1 MADLFGE
8 CAFFGG
14 MGSRN
19 RSSSNRGGG
28 PQAIIVL
35 VAFIFVTVLAPLAAA
50 LLKAA
55 VSRSREE
62 LADATAVELTRNPS
76 GIRMAL
82 ETRS

>member
-1 MADLFGE
+1 M
-8 CAFFGG
+8 
-14 MGSRN
+14 
-19 RSSSNRGGG
+19 
-28 PQAIIVL
+28 IIVL
-35 VAFIFVTVLAPLAAA
+35 IAVLFVSILAPMAAG

-82 ETRS
+82 EKLDRDVTVVK

>member
-1 MADLFGE
+1 M
-8 CAFFGG
+8 
-14 MGSRN
+14 
-19 RSSSNRGGG
+19 
-28 PQAIIVL
+28 
-35 VAFIFVTVLAPLAAA
+35 LAPLAAA

-82 ETRS
+82 EKLDHDVTVVQNLACDQPFVD